1 MTKTIRVLIAD
12 NNPQFLQQ
20 LALFLEQQDGI
31 SVVYTA
37 RDGQGAVDACR
48 ESLPD
53 LAVID
58 LHLPVLDSIRAIK
71 LIVAQ
76 NEHIKILGMSEIP
89 NDRYAIE
96 AVKAGAS
103 GFVKKND
110 SLSYPEIASAIRQV
124 AQGEVVLNP
133 ILASNILEEFS

>member
-76 NEHIKILGMSEIP
+76 NEHIKILGISETP

-103 GFVKKND
+103 GFVRKND
-110 SLSYPEIASAIRQV
+110 PLSYPEIASAIRQV

-133 ILASNILEEFS
+133 VLASNILEEFS